1 MRVAARWCPGRGSNP
16 YALFREAADFKS
28 AVSASFTTRAGAGWI
43 VGDAGTQAGG
53 PTPLRTRGAVSV
65 SESAHQNLRP
75 QAMPSENSRMLI
87 VSDPAIGAGNTLLN
101 NDEPVTEF
109 RCAYMNEP
117 LISSALLGAKV
128 KPAV

>member
-43 VGDAGTQAGG
+43 VGDAGAQAGG
-53 PTPLRTRGAVSV
+53 PSSRCGRRVR
-65 SESAHQNLRP
+65 SARQNLRP